1 MPGGE
6 RDIPR
11 SKWMLPTPVPPYIPQ
26 SPKDISSETG
36 ITAPLCQNLSD
47 TQAPLP
53 ESQGY
58 TGADAELGP
67 GRWAAVFRESV
78 RTHTLDN

>member
-11 SKWMLPTPVPPYIPQ
+11 SKWIQPTPVPPYLPQ

-36 ITAPLCQNLSD
+36 ITAPLGQNHSD
-47 TQAPLP
+47 TQA
-53 ESQGY
+53 QMMGWV
-58 TGADAELGP
+58 LG
-67 GRWAAVFRESV
+67 GVLRSLGKV
-78 RTHTLDN
+78 